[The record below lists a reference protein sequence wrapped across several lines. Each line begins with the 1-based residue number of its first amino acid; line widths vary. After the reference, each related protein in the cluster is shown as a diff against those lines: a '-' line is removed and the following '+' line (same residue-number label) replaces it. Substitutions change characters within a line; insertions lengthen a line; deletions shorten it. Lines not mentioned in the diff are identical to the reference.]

1 MLYEDEAYR
10 CENPLCH
17 EALKV
22 DHVTVITTAHV
33 RRFCDL
39 ECVVCSV
46 VEINRRILSETDPSS
61 GRRTPDDGS
70 RGRKGAGGRCPVRGQ
85 RPGVLNG
92 RGDG

>member
-1 MLYEDEAYR
+1 MLYEDGAHR

-46 VEINRRILSETDPSS
+46 EECWRSILSETDPSDYLP
-61 GRRTPDDGS
+61 GRATP
-70 RGRKGAGGRCPVRGQ
+70 
-85 RPGVLNG
+85 
-92 RGDG
+92 